1 MVSWL
6 LGEAGS
12 EGARRALAEAAHIL
26 TSELT
31 LVECDRAL
39 IRARTSLNLG
49 AAEIEKRRALLESRA
64 RHWTLMAIGPAVID
78 RARRPFPVEPI
89 RTLDALHMASALGA
103 KEAFDDLVMLS
114 FDHRVRAAA
123 RAVGLGVLPRGDP
136 SVIS

>member
-1 MVSWL
+1 MSWL

-12 EGARRALAEAAHIL
+12 GGVRRALAEATHIL

-39 IRARTSLNLG
+39 IRARTTLNLG
-49 AAEIEKRRALLESRA
+49 ATEIEKRRALLETRA

-89 RTLDALHMASALGA
+89 RMLDALHLASALDA
-103 KEAFDDLVMLS
+103 KRTLDDLAMLS
-114 FDHRVRAAA
+114 LDHRVRSAA
-123 RAVGLGVLPRGDP
+123 RAMGLSVLPSGAAAT
-136 SVIS
+136 